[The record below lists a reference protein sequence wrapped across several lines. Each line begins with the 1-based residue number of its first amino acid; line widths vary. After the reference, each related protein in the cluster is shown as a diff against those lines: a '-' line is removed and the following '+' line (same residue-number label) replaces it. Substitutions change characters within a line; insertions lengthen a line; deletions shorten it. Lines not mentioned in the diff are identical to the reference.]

1 MKRLDIEGDKI
12 IPVFYGE
19 NFTKEL
25 ERIKILPSRK
35 YNPDLKRWEIPL
47 NCFDIIK
54 KQLSDYQISPE
65 LQSYLTRLET
75 KPKFSY
81 ETLLNTAKLDD
92 LLPCGLELRE
102 HQKDGIKWLLKQKSA
117 ILADDMGLGKT
128 ITSLVVART
137 FQGLNPEIQI
147 IVICPVSLRKNWLI
161 EAEKVGVS
169 IATYSWGKLPEILPI
184 PTETETENQEAVDLQ
199 VIPKVKPINGIM
211 GNQDFL
217 LLVDEAHY
225 AQNLKSQR
233 TQKLLKLIN
242 QQNCLGTYLLTGT
255 PMKNGRPINLYPLL
269 LAIDHVVANDKKYYS
284 KRYCDGQIVE
294 VGRDKRKVWD
304 ESGATNLEEL
314 AKITSNSILR
324 RMKHEVLTL
333 PPKVRI
339 VKPIELESTESKAH
353 LLEIKTI
360 ILDYWSRVKKGEVS
374 ADAQALVQL
383 GAIRRINS
391 KYKVP
396 CAMEMIQELLE
407 QNQSVVVFTEFIE
420 TTQLLYN
427 QIVNE
432 YGDICV
438 LLIGDT
444 KDRQSVVDRFQS
456 GKAKVFIGTSKAGG
470 VGITLTK
477 ASNLILIDR
486 PWTPGDTEQAED
498 RCYRIGQT
506 ESVFCYWL
514 QLGEVDQ
521 GIDDLLGGKQAN
533 ISTVLN
539 GKAVSIK
546 ASNLS
551 DLAKNVLEKYKSKSK

>member
-1 MKRLDIEGDKI
+1 MKVLEIEDNKI
-12 IPVFYGE
+12 VPMFHGE
-19 NFTKEL
+19 NFAKEL

-35 YNPDLKRWEIPL
+35 FNPDKKRWEIPL
-47 NCFDIIK
+47 NLFDIVK
-54 KQLSDYQISPE
+54 KQLFDYQVSPKLKE
-65 LQSYLTRLET
+65 HLEKLSA
-75 KPKFSY
+75 KPTYSY
-81 ETLLNTAKLDD
+81 EDLLGAAKLDD
-92 LLPCGLELRE
+92 LLPCGLTLRE
-102 HQKDGIKWLLKQKSA
+102 HQKEGIKWLLNQRSA

-128 ITSLVVART
+128 ITSLVVARSY
-137 FQGLNPEIQI
+137 QRLNNETQI

-161 EAEKVGVS
+161 EAEKVGVN
-169 IATYSWGKLPEILPI
+169 ITTYSWGKLPEVPV
-184 PTETETENQEAVDLQ
+184 N
-199 VIPKVKPINGIM
+199 K
-211 GNQDFL
+211 DFL

-233 TQKLLKLIN
+233 TQKLLTLTN
-242 QQNCLGTYLLTGT
+242 QENCLGTYLLTGT

-269 LAIDHVVANDKKYYS
+269 LAINHPVANDKKYYS
-284 KRYCDGQIVE
+284 KRYCNGQIVE
-294 VGRDKRKVWD
+294 VNRSGRKVWD
-304 ESGATNLEEL
+304 ESGAINLEEL

-333 PPKVRI
+333 PPKVRMI
-339 VKPIELESTESKAH
+339 KPIELDSSVSKEH
-353 LLEIKTI
+353 LNEIKLV

-396 CAMEMIQELLE
+396 YAMEMIQELLE
-407 QNQSVVVFTEFIE
+407 QNQSIVVFTEFIE

-438 LLIGDT
+438 LLTGDT

-456 GKAKVFIGTSKAGG
+456 GEAKVFIGTSKAGG

-498 RCYRIGQT
+498 RCYRLGQT

-521 GIDDLLGGKQAN
+521 GIDDLLEGKQAN

-539 GKAVSIK
+539 GKAASIT
-546 ASNLS
+546 ASNLN
-551 DLAKNVLEKYKSKSK
+551 DFAKNVLEKYKTKSK